1 MLNITNHQGNANQNH
16 NKIQNHMC
24 LCRIGWCMCVC
35 VCACVFITEN
45 NVCGE
50 DVENLVPLCN
60 LGEHKIVQLLWKQC
74 TDSSKNKS

>member
-24 LCRIGWCMCVC
+24 LCRIGWHIRVC
-35 VCACVFITEN
+35 VCATEN
-45 NVCGE
+45 NRCVE

-60 LGEHKIVQLLWKQC
+60 LGECKIMQLLWKQC
-74 TDSSKNKS
+74 TDFAKN